1 MAAVMTSDMMI
12 AMEMMKLLSPW
23 TEQQKVHPNHIHLT
37 KPKITKQ
44 AKQMSKKCRTAFSIQ
59 IKTQENGEKKCLAG
73 MMIESCNRAT
83 PLNSSH

>member
-1 MAAVMTSDMMI
+1 MAAVMMSDMMKK
-12 AMEMMKLLSPW
+12 MQMMKLSSLW
-23 TEQQKVHPNHIHLT
+23 TQHQKVHPNHIHLT

-73 MMIESCNRAT
+73 MMVESCNRAT